1 MKLLKNWDNKTWIS
15 SKAYI
20 NSFNSF
26 VLKKKK
32 INKGSKMLDI
42 GCGRAKIFGSLS
54 RKLKLDNKPIGVDPV
69 THLDVDK
76 SVNFRNEGIF
86 KFFKKNQNKFDLI
99 MIKQTLHF
107 INKDKRIKLIRIC
120 KDNLK
125 KNGVLLILSL
135 NTSNNEIP
143 CFKLMKQ
150 KLNRGLKRDAIM
162 LKSLSRIL
170 KNYKI
175 DKFKFNV
182 SITRKKYIQMLK
194 QKYISCL
201 INLTKKQISKGI
213 AEIKN
218 NYSNKISFKDTLIC
232 YKYTKHR

>member
-1 MKLLKNWDNKTWIS
+1 MVPWP
-15 SKAYI
+15 
-20 NSFNSF
+20 
-26 VLKKKK
+26 LKK
-32 INKGSKMLDI
+32 S
-42 GCGRAKIFGSLS
+42 SLNS
-54 RKLKLDNKPIGVDPV
+54 PVYFLPSGYTKVPVPSLQSIVMHLAKLKL
-69 THLDVDK
+69 H
-76 SVNFRNEGIF
+76 
-86 KFFKKNQNKFDLI
+86 QNGKI
-99 MIKQTLHF
+99 
-107 INKDKRIKLIRIC
+107 
-120 KDNLK
+120 
-125 KNGVLLILSL
+125 LILSL
-135 NTSNNEIP
+135 APKNNEIP